1 MLTHPFEFNLAWL
14 VAGLAVASVVAWF
27 GWIEY
32 QAHLLK
38 TRVEQAG
45 GVLRFVAHGWS
56 VEAQRSANQVLVQS
70 RHGHYSR
77 QPVDG
82 DAGPAQE
89 GHITAQLPAPGLR
102 IDILPGKSAGHCIVE
117 FHASDELTFAA
128 QGKKGGESAVV
139 RLDRVPEPV
148 AASFGQFASQLRLWV
163 EKLEKRLTIQREAE
177 VAEKA
182 AQEAAQAKA
191 AAAAAAAA
199 TGEASTEELTPD
211 VQVAR
216 WRKAAGF
223 AGTSSE
229 IGLNDK
235 GGILWYIDLDP
246 TGRITLHANN
256 RTIHTTLAGASIA
269 SLGGE
274 LEVGVRDD
282 YWSEDEPELR
292 TFRILKGLPPDE
304 RRAWKERMEILRD
317 NLRLA
322 AGIPAQT
329 GR

>member
-1 MLTHPFEFNLAWL
+1 VLTHPFEFNLAWL
-14 VAGLAVASVVAWF
+14 LAGLAVASVAAWF

-32 QAHLLK
+32 QAYLLK
-38 TRVEQAG
+38 THVEQAG

-56 VEAQRSANQVLVQS
+56 VEAQRSTNQLLMQS
-70 RHGHYSR
+70 RHAHYSR
-77 QPVDG
+77 QPLGGGAAQV
-82 DAGPAQE
+82 QE
-89 GHITAQLPAPGLR
+89 GQVTAKIPAPGLR
-102 IDILPGKSAGHCIVE
+102 IDIQPSHSAGKCLVE
-117 FHASDELTFAA
+117 FHASDELTLAA
-128 QGKKGGESAVV
+128 QGKTGGECAVV
-139 RLDRVPEPV
+139 RLDGIPEPV

-163 EKLEKRLTIQREAE
+163 EKLEKRLAIQREAE
-177 VAEKA
+177 AAEKA
-182 AQEAAQAKA
+182 AQEAALAE
-191 AAAAAAAA
+191 AAAAA
-199 TGEASTEELTPD
+199 TGETSKEILTPD
-211 VQVAR
+211 VQVAK
-216 WRKAAGF
+216 WRKTAGF

-235 GGILWYIDLDP
+235 GGILWYVDLDP

-256 RTIHTTLAGASIA
+256 RTIHTTLAGAAIV

-282 YWSEDEPELR
+282 YWSEEEPELR
-292 TFRILKGLPPDE
+292 TLRILKGLPPDE

-317 NLRLA
+317 NLRQA

>member
-1 MLTHPFEFNLAWL
+1 MLTPSFEFNLAWL
-14 VAGLAVASVVAWF
+14 AAGLAVASVAAWF

-56 VEAQRSANQVLVQS
+56 VEAQRSTNQLLVQS

-77 QPVDG
+77 LP
-82 DAGPAQE
+82 AGGGAGQVQE
-89 GHITAQLPAPGLR
+89 GHITAHLPAPGLR
-102 IDILPGKSAGHCIVE
+102 IDIQASPSAGKCVVE
-117 FHASDELTFAA
+117 FHASDELTLSA
-128 QGKKGGESAVV
+128 QGKTGGERAVV
-139 RLDRVPEPV
+139 RLEGIPEPV
-148 AASFGQFASQLRLWV
+148 AASFAPFASQLRLWA
-163 EKLEKRLTIQREAE
+163 EKLEKRLVSQREAQE
-177 VAEKA
+177 AEKV
-182 AQEAAQAKA
+182 AQEAALAEA
-191 AAAAAAAA
+191 AALAAGTAVQ
-199 TGEASTEELTPD
+199 EELTTEQ
-211 VQVAR
+211 QVAM

-223 AGTSSE
+223 SGTSSE
-229 IGLNDK
+229 IGLNEK
-235 GGILWYIDLDP
+235 GGILWYVDLDP
-246 TGRITLHANN
+246 TGRITLHSNK
-256 RTIHTTLAGASIA
+256 RTIHSTLAGASIV

-317 NLRLA
+317 NLRQA
-322 AGIPAQT
+322 AGIPAQAS
-329 GR
+329 R

>member
-1 MLTHPFEFNLAWL
+1 VLTHPFEFNLAWL

-56 VEAQRSANQVLVQS
+56 VEAQRSTNEVVVHS
-70 RHGHYSR
+70 RHAHYSR
-77 QPVDG
+77 QPAGGGSEQVQDG
-82 DAGPAQE
+82 
-89 GHITAQLPAPGLR
+89 HVTAKLPAPGLR
-102 IDILPGKSAGHCIVE
+102 IDIKPGHSAGQCVVE
-117 FHASDELTFAA
+117 FHASDELTLAA
-128 QGKKGGESAVV
+128 HGKRGGESAVV

-163 EKLEKRLTIQREAE
+163 EKLEKRLATQREAE

-182 AQEAAQAKA
+182 AQEAALAE

-199 TGEASTEELTPD
+199 TGEASKEILTPD

-256 RTIHTTLAGASIA
+256 RTIHTTLAGATIV

-317 NLRLA
+317 NLRQA